1 MAALDVHAAMARAR
15 TAALKREREVD
26 DLADG
31 DRASNSAV
39 GPTARAD
46 VPGNA
51 SGGGGGGDVG
61 VSGTDGVSVGGVGG
75 GGSSGRRCYMRKSC
89 TNADEP
95 HMVHV
100 GASVEL
106 DPSEWL
112 LVPDEVLSKRH
123 KVECKECGKRFVIST
138 SDAACVSVAT
148 SRDPPCMPPSA
159 PPPPGIRQSW

>member
-1 MAALDVHAAMARAR
+1 MAALGVQAAMARAR

-31 DRASNSAV
+31 DRASDSAV

-46 VPGNA
+46 APDTA

-61 VSGTDGVSVGGVGG
+61 VSGTGVSVGGVGG
-75 GGSSGRRCYMRKSC
+75 GGGGRRCYMRKFC

-123 KVECKECGKRFVIST
+123 KVECKECGKRFIIST
-138 SDAACVSVAT
+138 SDAACVS
-148 SRDPPCMPPSA
+148 PPGVPPSA
-159 PPPPGIRQSW
+159 RAARGSSSYR

>member
-1 MAALDVHAAMARAR
+1 MAALDVHAAMSRAR

-31 DRASNSAV
+31 DRDSNSAV

-46 VPGNA
+46 GPGNA
-51 SGGGGGGDVG
+51 SGGGRGDVG
-61 VSGTDGVSVGGVGG
+61 VSGTGVSVGGG
-75 GGSSGRRCYMRKSC
+75 GGSSGRRCYMRKFC

-123 KVECKECGKRFVIST
+123 KVECKACGKRFVIST

-148 SRDPPCMPPSA
+148 SSSRAPCMPSPSA

>member
-1 MAALDVHAAMARAR
+1 MAALDVQAAMARAR

-26 DLADG
+26 DLVDG
-31 DRASNSAV
+31 DRASDSAV

-46 VPGNA
+46 APDTA
-51 SGGGGGGDVG
+51 SGGGGGGGGDVG
-61 VSGTDGVSVGGVGG
+61 VSGTGVSVGGVGG
-75 GGSSGRRCYMRKSC
+75 GGGGRRCYMRKFC

-112 LVPDEVLSKRH
+112 LVPDAVLIKRY
-123 KVECKECGKRFVIST
+123 KVECKECGKRFIIST
-138 SDAACVSVAT
+138 SDAACVPA
-148 SRDPPCMPPSA
+148 PPGPVPPSA
-159 PPPPGIRQSW
+159 RAARGSSSYR